1 MPSYDGNVPLT
12 AVLLIQ
18 VQVVVLAAVK
28 LNIRLHVQ
36 VEAAMLPLL
45 VHESKDMKT
54 VAPLSLNLAEVIV
67 GASILVDS
75 DDINLIVTLLTEYSF
90 ELEPVAFSLITKLSD
105 KDEDAT
111 IINEEN
117 KIVDEEE
124 YDTELGDVLI
134 IDEETTEPLELK
146 EIIGVMITAFDG
158 LFDKLY
164 RNVYKLD

>member
-1 MPSYDGNVPLT
+1 VPSYDGNVPLT

-36 VEAAMLPLL
+36 VEASMLPLL

-54 VAPLSLNLAEVIV
+54 VAPLSVNITKVIV

-75 DDINLIVTLLTEYSF
+75 DDINLIVTLLIEYSF

-111 IINEEN
+111 IINEED